1 MKGVAIRVIAGLV
14 AIGLLA
20 WLGSQMS
27 FKEIKVPMPLQG
39 EAARNPFYAAIR
51 LSEALGASAA
61 WERVFTQPQDDA
73 VIFLSAWNWTLSKT
87 RRERLERW
95 VEAGGRLIVDGSMV
109 GGSEEFE
116 RWSGVGE
123 AEEEIADEEE
133 SGADAEDD
141 QEVTDREGDF
151 LARFRERMCTRL
163 VEDGSERG
171 FKVCGIEHSRSL
183 TSSRKLLW
191 ALRDDHKIHALRTA
205 VGRGSV
211 TVINAVPFRFRG
223 FLEGDHPTLFVR
235 MAQLR
240 RGDSIVFLS
249 EGDHDS
255 LLRLLWRFGAPAL
268 LLLAAFIA
276 LSLWRAGT
284 RFGPPI
290 PATMTARRSLAEQ
303 IRGTGQFAVRFGNGR
318 ALHEA
323 ALRAVRDAALQRFPN
338 YDQMSSEARVAAIAR
353 VSGLSADELGPAMN
367 YSGARNSH
375 ELYDAIA
382 ALESARRRLLS
393 SKKAKHGN

>member
-1 MKGVAIRVIAGLV
+1 MKGVTIRVVACLVAVGLV
-14 AIGLLA
+14 A

-27 FKEIKVPMPLQG
+27 FKEIKVPVPLQG

-51 LSEALGASAA
+51 LSEELGAEAT
-61 WERVFTQPQDDA
+61 WERVFTQPPDEA

-87 RRERLERW
+87 RRERLEHW

-109 GGSEEFE
+109 GGFEEFE
-116 RWSGVGE
+116 RWSGIGE
-123 AEEEIADEEE
+123 ADEEIADEEDGGVE
-133 SGADAEDD
+133 EE
-141 QEVTDREGDF
+141 EVVDGDGDF
-151 LARFRERMCTRL
+151 LAQFREQMCTRL
-163 VEDGSERG
+163 VEDVSGRAFS
-171 FKVCGIEHSRSL
+171 VCGIEHSRSL
-183 TSSRKLLW
+183 TSARKLLW
-191 ALRDDHKIHALRTA
+191 ALRDDRKIHALRTS

-235 MAQLR
+235 MVQLC

-268 LLLAAFIA
+268 LLLAGFVT
-276 LSLWRAGT
+276 LSLWRAGA

-290 PATMTARRSLAEQ
+290 PATTIARRSLAEQ
-303 IRGTGQFAVRFGNGR
+303 IRGTGQFALRFGGGR
-318 ALHEA
+318 ALHAA
-323 ALRAVRDAALQRFPN
+323 ALRALRDAAVQRFPN
-338 YDQMSSEARVAAIAR
+338 YDQMASETRVAAIAKAC
-353 VSGLSADELGPAMN
+353 GTSADELGPAMN
-367 YSGARNSH
+367 FSGARNSH

-382 ALESARRRLLS
+382 VLESARRRLLS
-393 SKKAKHGN
+393 TRPKHGKP

>member
-1 MKGVAIRVIAGLV
+1 MKGVTIRVVACLVAVGLV
-14 AIGLLA
+14 A

-27 FKEIKVPMPLQG
+27 FKEIKVPVPLQG

-51 LSEALGASAA
+51 LSEELGAEAT
-61 WERVFTQPQDDA
+61 WERVFTQPPDEA
-73 VIFLSAWNWTLSKT
+73 VIFLSSWNWTLSKT
-87 RRERLERW
+87 RRERLEHW
-95 VEAGGRLIVDGSMV
+95 VEAGGRLIVDGSMI
-109 GGSEEFE
+109 GGFEEFE

-123 AEEEIADEEE
+123 ANEEIADEEDGGVE
-133 SGADAEDD
+133 EE
-141 QEVTDREGDF
+141 EVVDGDGDF
-151 LARFRERMCTRL
+151 LAQFRERMCTRL
-163 VEDGSERG
+163 VEDVSERG

-191 ALRDDHKIHALRTA
+191 ALRDDRRIHALRTS

-235 MAQLR
+235 MAQLH
-240 RGDSIVFLS
+240 RGDSILFLS

-268 LLLAAFIA
+268 LLLAGFVA
-276 LSLWRAGT
+276 LSLWRAGA

-290 PATMTARRSLAEQ
+290 PATMIARRSLAEQ
-303 IRGTGQFAVRFGNGR
+303 IRGTGQFALRFGGGR
-318 ALHEA
+318 ALHAA
-323 ALRAVRDAALQRFPN
+323 ALRALRDAAVQRFPN
-338 YDQMSSEARVAAIAR
+338 YDQMASETRVAAIAKAC
-353 VSGLSADELGPAMN
+353 GTSADELGPAMN
-367 YSGARNSH
+367 FSGARNSH

-382 ALESARRRLLS
+382 VLESARRRLLS
-393 SKKAKHGN
+393 TRPKHGKP

>member
-1 MKGVAIRVIAGLV
+1 MKGVTIRVVACLV
-14 AIGLLA
+14 AVGLLA

-27 FKEIKVPMPLQG
+27 FKEIKVPVPLQG

-51 LSEALGASAA
+51 LSEELGAQAT
-61 WERVFTQPQDDA
+61 WERVFTQPPDES

-87 RRERLERW
+87 RRERLEHW

-109 GGSEEFE
+109 GGFEEFE
-116 RWSGVGE
+116 RWSGIGE
-123 AEEEIADEEE
+123 ADEEIADEEE
-133 SGADAEDD
+133 EQEEDE
-141 QEVTDREGDF
+141 EVVDGDGDF
-151 LARFRERMCTRL
+151 LAQFRERMCTRL
-163 VEDGSERG
+163 VEDVSERG

-191 ALRDDHKIHALRTA
+191 ALRDDRRIHALRTS

-235 MAQLR
+235 MAQLH
-240 RGDSIVFLS
+240 RGDSILFLS

-268 LLLAAFIA
+268 LLLAGFVA
-276 LSLWRAGT
+276 LSLWRAGA

-303 IRGTGQFAVRFGNGR
+303 IRGTGQFALRFGNGR
-318 ALHEA
+318 ALHA
-323 ALRAVRDAALQRFPN
+323 ATLRALRDAAVQRFPN
-338 YDQMSSEARVAAIAR
+338 YDQMASEARVAAIANAC
-353 VSGLSADELGPAMN
+353 GTSADELGPAMN

-382 ALESARRRLLS
+382 VLESARRRLLS
-393 SKKAKHGN
+393 TRPKHGKH

>member
-1 MKGVAIRVIAGLV
+1 MKGVAIRVVAVLV
-14 AIGLLA
+14 AVGLLA

-27 FKEIKVPMPLQG
+27 FKEIKVPVALQG

-51 LSEALGASAA
+51 LSRELGAEAT
-61 WERVFTQPQDDA
+61 WERVFTQPPDNA
-73 VIFLSAWNWTLSKT
+73 VIFLSAWNWTLSKA

-95 VEAGGRLIVDGSMV
+95 VEAGGRLIVDGSMI
-109 GGSEEFE
+109 GGFEEFE

-123 AEEEIADEEE
+123 ADEEIADAEE
-133 SGADAEDD
+133 GADEDED
-141 QEVTDREGDF
+141 EEVLDGDGDF
-151 LARFRERMCTRL
+151 LAQFRERMCTRL
-163 VEDGSERG
+163 VEDISERG
-171 FKVCGIEHSRSL
+171 FKVCGIEHARSL

-191 ALRDDHKIHALRTA
+191 ALRDERKIHALRTS

-235 MAQLR
+235 MVQLH

-268 LLLAAFIA
+268 LLLAGFVA
-276 LSLWRAGT
+276 LSLWRAGA

-303 IRGTGQFAVRFGNGR
+303 IRGTGQFALRFGGGQ
-318 ALHEA
+318 ALHAA
-323 ALRAVRDAALQRFPN
+323 ALRALRDAAVQHFPN
-338 YDQMSSEARVAAIAR
+338 YDQMASETRVAAIAKA
-353 VSGLSADELGPAMN
+353 SGTSADELGPAMN
-367 YSGARNSH
+367 YSGARNLH

-382 ALESARRRLLS
+382 LLESTRRRLLS
-393 SKKAKHGN
+393 TRQNHGH

>member
-1 MKGVAIRVIAGLV
+1 MKGVTIRVVACLVAVGLV
-14 AIGLLA
+14 A

-27 FKEIKVPMPLQG
+27 FKEIKVPVPLQG

-51 LSEALGASAA
+51 LSEELGAEAT
-61 WERVFTQPQDDA
+61 WERVFTQPPDEA
-73 VIFLSAWNWTLSKT
+73 VIFLSSWNWTLSKT
-87 RRERLERW
+87 RRERLEHW
-95 VEAGGRLIVDGSMV
+95 VEAGGRLIVDGSMI
-109 GGSEEFE
+109 GGFEEFE

-123 AEEEIADEEE
+123 ANEEIADEEDGGVE
-133 SGADAEDD
+133 EE
-141 QEVTDREGDF
+141 EVVDGDGDF
-151 LARFRERMCTRL
+151 LAQFREQMCTRL
-163 VEDGSERG
+163 VEDVSGRAFS
-171 FKVCGIEHSRSL
+171 VCGIDHSRSL
-183 TSSRKLLW
+183 TSARKLLW
-191 ALRDDHKIHALRTA
+191 ALRDDRKIHALRTS

-235 MAQLR
+235 MVQLR

-268 LLLAAFIA
+268 LLLAGFVA
-276 LSLWRAGT
+276 LSLWRAGA

-303 IRGTGQFAVRFGNGR
+303 IRGTGQFAMRFGNGR
-318 ALHEA
+318 ALHA
-323 ALRAVRDAALQRFPN
+323 ATLRALRDAAVQRFPN
-338 YDQMSSEARVAAIAR
+338 YDQMASEARVAAIANAC
-353 VSGLSADELGPAMN
+353 GTSADELGPAMN

-382 ALESARRRLLS
+382 VLESARRRLLS
-393 SKKAKHGN
+393 TRPKHGKH